1 MSTELVDTIDRAA
14 SVLEDVGQQL
24 KSILAAESLDQA
36 HALASIG
43 EEHAAMRASWL
54 RDVLASE
61 EMKVGLKECA
71 E

>member
-1 MSTELVDTIDRAA
+1 MSTELVDTMERAA
-14 SVLEDVGQQL
+14 GVLEDVGQPL
-24 KSILAAESLDQA
+24 KSILEAESVDQVR
-36 HALASIG
+36 ALASIG

-61 EMKVGLKECA
+61 EMKVGLTESA

>member
-1 MSTELVDTIDRAA
+1 MSTELVDTIERAPG
-14 SVLEDVGQQL
+14 VLEDVGQLL

-36 HALASIG
+36 HGLASIG

-61 EMKVGLKECA
+61 AMKAGPRKA
-71 E
+71 S